1 MDLFPIYVRQG
12 KSRTRY
18 KVGYINS
25 TGAMVVDPVFDDGTR
40 FYEGLASVKVG
51 RRWGFIDASGNFA
64 IPPTLASWGRFHE
77 GLSETPVGRKAL
89 KAVIDRTGKVVI
101 PAKHQYLGPFRD
113 GLALFGDG
121 GLVMTKCG
129 FLDRGGKEIIP
140 AVFHKAK
147 DFSEGLAAAKV
158 GSLWGYIEPSGVFRI
173 TPRFEVGAE
182 MDTASS
188 TKPVDS

>member
-25 TGAMVVDPVFDDGTR
+25 TGATVIDPVFDDGTR

-51 RRWGFIDASGNFA
+51 RRWGFTDASGNLV
-64 IPPTLASWGRFHE
+64 IPPTLASWWRFHE

-101 PAKHQYLGPFRD
+101 PAKHSSE
-113 GLALFGDG
+113 ANFGI
-121 GLVMTKCG
+121 K
-129 FLDRGGKEIIP
+129 P
-140 AVFHKAK
+140 NP
-147 DFSEGLAAAKV
+147 
-158 GSLWGYIEPSGVFRI
+158 SLLL
-173 TPRFEVGAE
+173 
-182 MDTASS
+182 
-188 TKPVDS
+188 K